1 MMKFPIPLISGR
13 LIRRYK
19 RFLSD
24 VELDSGLQVVAHCPN
39 PGSMLGLA
47 DPGNQVWL
55 APVDSPTRKLKYS
68 WELVDCNGALVGLNT
83 GHANTIVAEAI
94 TQGLVSELSGYPKL
108 RQEVRYGRNSR
119 IDILLEAPDRPPC
132 YVEVKNVTLNR
143 ERGLAE
149 FPDAVTKRGA
159 KHLEE
164 LSREVESGARSVNF
178 YLAQRGD
185 CSRFEIA
192 ADIDPEYA
200 RAYESATGRGVEVI
214 CYGCQVT
221 PKSVQLGHRITP
233 GP

>member
-24 VELDSGLQVVAHCPN
+24 VELESGLQVVAHCPN

-68 WELVDCNGALVGLNT
+68 WELVDCNGNLVGINT

-108 RQEVRYGRNSR
+108 RREVRYGRNSR

-132 YVEVKNVTLNR
+132 YVEVKNVTLKRKR
-143 ERGLAE
+143 ELAE

-164 LSREVESGARSVNF
+164 LSREVESGARAVNF

-200 RAYESATGRGVEVI
+200 RAYESARGRGVEVI

-221 PKSVQLGHRITP
+221 PKSVQLGHPIKL

>member
-24 VELDSGLQVVAHCPN
+24 VELESGLQVVAHCPN

-68 WELVDCNGALVGLNT
+68 WELVDCNGTLVGINT

-108 RQEVRYGRNSR
+108 RREVRYGRNSR

-132 YVEVKNVTLNR
+132 YVEVKNVTLKRKR
-143 ERGLAE
+143 ELAE

-164 LSREVESGARSVNF
+164 LSREVESGARAVNF

-200 RAYESATGRGVEVI
+200 RAYESARGRGVEVI

-221 PKSVQLGHRITP
+221 PKSVQLGHPIKL